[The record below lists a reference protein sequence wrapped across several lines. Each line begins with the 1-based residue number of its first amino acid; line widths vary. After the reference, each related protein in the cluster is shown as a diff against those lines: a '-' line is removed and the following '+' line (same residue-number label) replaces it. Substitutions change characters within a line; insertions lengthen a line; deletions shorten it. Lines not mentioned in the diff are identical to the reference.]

1 MENLIKETSY
11 FTLHILADGIYA
23 AMAKPGQGAW
33 SNAGIVDLGEEVLVF
48 DSLGTPSAG
57 IELRRQAEEIT
68 GKPVKYLVNSHYH
81 GDHVFGNQAFKDV
94 PIIATS
100 ETLRLGLEN
109 QMGELEKEEQEMR
122 DYLLHLKNQ
131 QMKAVDEI
139 MKASFVNQYEEIAK
153 LLEDLPILEIILPTF
168 IFEEKLMIRGRKR
181 QVEIVC
187 YGGGHTPSDTFMY
200 IPDVKIAFMGDL
212 LTERLHLPIV
222 DPIQLQSILQ
232 SVKQLEIETFVPG
245 HGNAGDQSLCEDLLH
260 YLSFLMEKAK
270 EAHEK
275 NEDMETFLSR
285 LEMPKEFADW
295 KGISGIR
302 ANLMTAYRCG
312 EI

>member
-1 MENLIKETSY
+1 MKNLIKETSY

-33 SNAGIVDLGEEVLVF
+33 SNVGIVDLGEEVLVF

-139 MKASFVNQYEEIAK
+139 TKASFVNQYEEIAK

-168 IFEEKLMIRGRKR
+168 IFEEKLMIRGTKR

-295 KGISGIR
+295 KGINGIR

>member
-139 MKASFVNQYEEIAK
+139 TKASFVNQYEEIAK

-168 IFEEKLMIRGRKR
+168 IFEEKLMIRGTKR

-222 DPIQLQSILQ
+222 DPIQLQTILQ
-232 SVKQLEIETFVPG
+232 SVI
-245 HGNAGDQSLCEDLLH
+245 
-260 YLSFLMEKAK
+260 Y
-270 EAHEK
+270 
-275 NEDMETFLSR
+275 
-285 LEMPKEFADW
+285 
-295 KGISGIR
+295 
-302 ANLMTAYRCG
+302 
-312 EI
+312 

>member
-1 MENLIKETSY
+1 MKNLIKETSY

-23 AMAKPGQGAW
+23 AMAKAGQGAW

-131 QMKAVDEI
+131 QMKIVDEI
-139 MKASFVNQYEEIAK
+139 TKASFVNQYEEIAK

-222 DPIQLQSILQ
+222 DPVQLQSILQ
-232 SVKQLEIETFVPG
+232 SVKQMEIETYVPG

-260 YLSFLMEKAK
+260 YLSFLMDKAK

-295 KGISGIR
+295 KGINGIR

>member
-1 MENLIKETSY
+1 
-11 FTLHILADGIYA
+11 
-23 AMAKPGQGAW
+23 MAKPGQGAW

-168 IFEEKLMIRGRKR
+168 IFEEKLMIRGTKR

>member
-1 MENLIKETSY
+1 
-11 FTLHILADGIYA
+11 
-23 AMAKPGQGAW
+23 MAKPGQGAW

-139 MKASFVNQYEEIAK
+139 TKASFVNQYEEIAK

-168 IFEEKLMIRGRKR
+168 IFEEKLMIRGTKR

-222 DPIQLQSILQ
+222 DPIQLQTILQ
-232 SVKQLEIETFVPG
+232 SVKQMEIETYVPG

-260 YLSFLMEKAK
+260 YLSFLMDKAK

-295 KGISGIR
+295 KGINGIR

>member
-168 IFEEKLMIRGRKR
+168 IFEEKLMIRGTKR

-222 DPIQLQSILQ
+222 DPVQLQSILQ

-295 KGISGIR
+295 KGINGIR

>member
-1 MENLIKETSY
+1 MKNLIKETSY

-33 SNAGIVDLGEEVLVF
+33 SNVGIVDLGEEVLVF

-139 MKASFVNQYEEIAK
+139 TKASFVNQYEEIAK

-168 IFEEKLMIRGRKR
+168 IFEEKLMIRGTKR

-232 SVKQLEIETFVPG
+232 SVKQMEIETYVPG

-260 YLSFLMEKAK
+260 YLSFLMDKAK

-295 KGISGIR
+295 KGINGIR